1 MKETQR
7 GDVVETSNGARL
19 SSVVHHYNETSWFDM
34 IPGERISFR
43 VRSTQV
49 NGRYSIIDSLAG
61 PGSAPPRH
69 SHVEDEIFYII
80 SGTLTFAVD
89 DEIFD
94 VEPGGVVVVTAGTSH
109 AWKNRTESDVHML
122 VIFSPGGIENLF
134 SRLAGIDPQQF
145 EAEAA
150 KYGSLVLGPPIE
162 G

>member
-1 MKETQR
+1 M
-7 GDVVETSNGARL
+7 
-19 SSVVHHYNETSWFDM
+19 
-34 IPGERISFR
+34 
-43 VRSTQV
+43 
-49 NGRYSIIDSLAG
+49 
-61 PGSAPPRH
+61 
-69 SHVEDEIFYII
+69 
-80 SGTLTFAVD
+80 D

>member
-1 MKETQR
+1 MRTTQHR
-7 GDVVETSNGARL
+7 NTGETSNGARL
-19 SSVVHHYNETSWFDM
+19 PSVVHHYNETSWFDM

-43 VRSTQV
+43 VHSTQV
-49 NGRYSIIDSLAG
+49 NGRYSILDSLAG